1 MSDTTSPAEPAIS
14 TAAPP
19 ERHPFS
25 WLPYAQLVRLPNV
38 FTAMADI
45 ALAALVAGA
54 LPTHAAAV
62 LLVLLASGC
71 LYCSGMVWNDYFDLE
86 QDKRE
91 RPFRPLPSGRVSPQ
105 AAARLGAA
113 LLAAGVGL
121 AALAG
126 LAGGELRTAPVI
138 LAGLLALAILLYD
151 AVLKRTVLG
160 PVGMGACRFLNVL
173 LGLSVV
179 PDALGAGVLLAAVV
193 GTYIAGVTWLA
204 RTEAVRS
211 RKGDLIGAA
220 GVMLAGLLLALAVPL
235 AFRPVPRGD
244 TASPLGFAQI
254 ALGQI
259 LFPYLLVAF
268 GFYLGGP
275 VLRAVARPDPE
286 RVQAAVKRAVL
297 GLVLLD
303 AILAAAVVGTAGL
316 LLALLLLPASYLGRR
331 IYST

>member
-1 MSDTTSPAEPAIS
+1 MSDTTSPAESAP

-19 ERHPFS
+19 QRHPFA

-45 ALAALVAGA
+45 LMAALVANA
-54 LPTHAAAV
+54 LPAHTPAV
-62 LLVLLASGC
+62 LFMLLASSC

-91 RPFRPLPSGRVSPQ
+91 RPFRPLPSGRISPG
-105 AAARLGAA
+105 AAVRLGVV
-113 LLAAGVGL
+113 LLAAGVAFAVL
-121 AALAG
+121 AS
-126 LAGGELRTAPVI
+126 GESRLAPVI
-138 LAGLLALAILLYD
+138 LAVLLAGAILLYD
-151 AVLKRTVLG
+151 GLLKRTALG

-173 LGLSVV
+173 RGLSVV
-179 PDALGAGVLLAAVV
+179 PGAIGSGGWLIATVV
-193 GTYIAGVTWLA
+193 GLYIVGVTWFA

-211 RKGDLIGAA
+211 NQGALRGAA
-220 GVMLAGLLLALAVPL
+220 AVALVGLLLALVVPVAVKPW
-235 AFRPVPRGD
+235 PRGD
-244 TASPLGFAQI
+244 TSDLLVFARI
-254 ALGQI
+254 GLGQI

-268 GFYLGGP
+268 AFYVGSAA
-275 VLRAVARPDPE
+275 VRAIGKPDPE

-303 AILAAAVVGTAGL
+303 ALLATAVVGSAGL
-316 LLALLLLPASYLGRR
+316 LLVLLLVPATYLGRQ